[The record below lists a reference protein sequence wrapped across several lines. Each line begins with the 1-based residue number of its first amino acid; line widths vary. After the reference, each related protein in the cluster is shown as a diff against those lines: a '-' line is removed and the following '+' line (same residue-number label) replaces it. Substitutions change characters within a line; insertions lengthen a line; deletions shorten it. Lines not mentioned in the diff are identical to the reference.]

1 MFRITL
7 ILNNLLF
14 EEPVVSTGSSIY
26 RKIPLPTDG
35 RYTRKKSQTEMK
47 SSWLKTKT
55 RHWLEISNSSLF
67 QFHIAGQIIYYN
79 YSV

>member
-35 RYTRKKSQTEMK
+35 RYTRKKIGDGN
-47 SSWLKTKT
+47 
-55 RHWLEISNSSLF
+55 EIIVVKN
-67 QFHIAGQIIYYN
+67 
-79 YSV
+79 